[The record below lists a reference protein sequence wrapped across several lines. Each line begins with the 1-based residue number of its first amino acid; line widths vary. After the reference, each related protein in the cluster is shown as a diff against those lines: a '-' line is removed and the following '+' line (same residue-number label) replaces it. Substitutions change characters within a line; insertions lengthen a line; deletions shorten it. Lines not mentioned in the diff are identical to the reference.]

1 MGDRPVT
8 RHRVFIEDARRNGC
22 YLRATWHPERRVFV
36 LSTWSGDVCTGAIRL
51 PAADAADLVGLV
63 ADGLAELAVP
73 PPAPAEAAAAAPAAG
88 RVAPTRWAALRRRV
102 ARWLDDGPDDAPP
115 VRPLPAPP
123 SRPAAGTR
131 RSA

>member
-1 MGDRPVT
+1 MGDRPAK
-8 RHRVFIEDARRNGC
+8 RHRVFIEDARRNGA

-36 LSTWSGDVCTGAIRL
+36 LSTWSGDVCTGAVRL

-73 PPAPAEAAAAAPAAG
+73 PAAPAAASGPAAG
-88 RVAPTRWAALRRRV
+88 RAGPTRWAALRRRV
-102 ARWLDDGPDDAPP
+102 ARWLDDGIGEAPP
-115 VRPLPAPP
+115 VHPLPSSTP
-123 SRPAAGTR
+123 RPAAPAR